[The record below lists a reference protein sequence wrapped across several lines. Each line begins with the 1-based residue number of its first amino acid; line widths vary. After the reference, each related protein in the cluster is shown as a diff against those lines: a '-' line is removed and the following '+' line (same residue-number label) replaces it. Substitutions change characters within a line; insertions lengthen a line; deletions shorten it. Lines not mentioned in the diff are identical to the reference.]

1 MNLFNFFLNYRSR
14 SPSRFDQ
21 NQGLTNLEQNDQMP
35 LIREENYN
43 ESPIIENNEKFDH
56 SDIQLNVSE
65 APRIDLGN
73 TREEIPVDL
82 PPANVEVMDY
92 DQIPNEMDAGTP
104 IQELNISMEAEE
116 GEWSV
121 IMQRNGANNRRRAA
135 RMFEALLIGIKNDKF
150 KCEQDGFFEEIYVR
164 KL

>member
-1 MNLFNFFLNYRSR
+1 MNPFFYYRPR

-21 NQGLTNLEQNDQMP
+21 TQDTNLDQNDQIP
-35 LIREENYN
+35 TIPEENYN
-43 ESPIIENNEKFDH
+43 LLSPIIENNKKFDH
-56 SDIQLNVSE
+56 SNIDLNVSE

-73 TREEIPVDL
+73 TREEIPDDL
-82 PPANVEVMDY
+82 PPPVNVEVMDY

-104 IQELNISMEAEE
+104 IGELNISMEAEE
-116 GEWSV
+116 GEWSA

-150 KCEQDGFFEEIYVR
+150 KCEQDGFFEQIYVR